1 MALPT
6 FQQWL
11 MERGKRTS
19 LGIYPPLYGS
29 GQRPPL
35 DFAPSSAGHLNAFAS
50 IHGDEHPELLSKEI
64 RDQYKNNKKRG
75 LIPYKKP
82 KDKLKSLGL

>member
-11 MERGKRTS
+11 MERGKRTA

-29 GQRPPL
+29 GQLPPL
-35 DFAPSSAGHLNAFAS
+35 AFAPTSAGHLNAFAS

-64 RDQYKNNKKRG
+64 RKAFKKHKKKKKNDG
-75 LIPYKKP
+75 ES
-82 KDKLKSLGL
+82 KLKKLGL